1 MRGAAA
7 LSEVCKWTLLRESWR
22 PSLQLRDLHGALE
35 TYGAQC
41 TVQFQQ
47 ENKYVLRCPKIPCE
61 GAPCERKPISR
72 QQGATECKTSWARL
86 C

>member
-1 MRGAAA
+1 MDTI
-7 LSEVCKWTLLRESWR
+7 ERELASF
-22 PSLQLRDLHGALE
+22 SSAHGALE

-72 QQGATECKTSWARL
+72 QQGVTECKTF
-86 C
+86 